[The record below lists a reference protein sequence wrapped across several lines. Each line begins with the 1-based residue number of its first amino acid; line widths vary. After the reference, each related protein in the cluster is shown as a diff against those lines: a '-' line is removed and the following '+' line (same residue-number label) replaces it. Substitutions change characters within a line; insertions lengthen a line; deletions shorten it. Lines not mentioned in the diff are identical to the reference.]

1 MSTAT
6 SNFKLL
12 FLGTGAS
19 TAVPELGHVI
29 RRSCPQCIN
38 AHNDLTSK
46 NRRNNVA
53 IALIFEADDGSKKCA
68 MIDAGKTMRDSCIRH
83 FYNNQI
89 EQVDAVII
97 THGHAGKQHSSYL
110 SILHTYTLIYT
121 QLYRCNARSR

>member
-1 MSTAT
+1 MSSTA

-29 RRSCPQCIN
+29 RRSCTICID

-46 NRRNNVA
+46 NRRNNVS
-53 IALIFEADDGSKKCA
+53 IALMFEADDGSLKCA

-110 SILHTYTLIYT
+110 SKLHTHTLIYT
-121 QLYRCNARSR
+121 HTYI